1 MNLQGDPSFHLLLGY
16 RIEVQLRFDW
26 SFAHLIAPVVMT
38 TSIILSSDK
47 IRNEILV
54 LVNPVPPGKFV
65 LSAFYFSFYVC
76 CDYCTLCTNT

>member
-26 SFAHLIAPVVMT
+26 SFTHLIAPVVMT

-47 IRNEILV
+47 IRNEDILV
-54 LVNPVPPGKFV
+54 LANPGPPGKICVKCILFFFLCV
-65 LSAFYFSFYVC
+65 L
-76 CDYCTLCTNT
+76 